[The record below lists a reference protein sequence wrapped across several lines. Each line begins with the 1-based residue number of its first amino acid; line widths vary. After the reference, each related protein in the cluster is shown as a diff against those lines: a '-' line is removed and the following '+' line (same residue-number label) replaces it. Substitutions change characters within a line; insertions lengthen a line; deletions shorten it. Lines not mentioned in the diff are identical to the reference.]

1 MLAEC
6 DNKCDNKHCHTEM
19 PTIRVR
25 NGKFQAQVRV
35 KHDGVIVHQE
45 SATFETEKQAMRW
58 GLNLEEKIAKEG
70 YASRRQDSVSVADLM
85 TKHERYLT
93 KLGKP
98 TVAIFGRYK
107 NLREAKFSSK
117 SAAKVT
123 SSDLIE
129 WAADFRKGRA
139 PATVL
144 LHLMAL
150 SALFRAG
157 PVAHGVQSDVRVV
170 AAAINHLKQLGVA
183 SVSTERT
190 RRVTDEEIDR
200 IANYHAGLMNPEIP
214 LGTIMRLLVALPRR
228 RTEMLTARWENYD
241 PEAHTLTLIDTKSP
255 TKPRIEV
262 VPVPPLAQAIIDGL
276 PRNGELIL
284 PYKPASV
291 SSAMSRAA
299 TMCGIEGLHLHD
311 LRHEGISRLFS
322 LGLRIEHVA
331 EISGHLSWATLKR
344 YTHLTAKDV
353 LDQF

>member
-1 MLAEC
+1 
-6 DNKCDNKHCHTEM
+6 M
-19 PTIRVR
+19 PTIRTR

-45 SATFETEKQAMRW
+45 SATFDDYKKAMRW
-58 GLNLEEKIAKEG
+58 GLNLEDKIAKEG
-70 YASRRQDSVSVADLM
+70 YAARKQDSVSVGDLM

-98 TVAIFGRYK
+98 TIAIFGRYK
-107 NLREAKFSSK
+107 NLRNAKFITK

-129 WAADFRKGRA
+129 WAANFRQGKYPEGKARS

-150 SALFRAG
+150 SALFRSG

-190 RRVTDEEIDR
+190 RRVSDEEIDK
-200 IANYHAGLMNPEIP
+200 IANYHAGLMEPEIP

-241 PEAHTLTLIDTKSP
+241 PVAHTLKLVDTKNP
-255 TKPRIEV
+255 TKPRTEI
-262 VPVPPLAQAIIDGL
+262 VPVPPLAQSIIDAL
-276 PRNGELIL
+276 PRKGALIL

>member
-1 MLAEC
+1 
-6 DNKCDNKHCHTEM
+6 M
-19 PTIRVR
+19 PTIRTR

-45 SATFETEKQAMRW
+45 SATFDKERDAMRW
-58 GLNLEEKIAKEG
+58 GLNLEDKIAREG
-70 YASRRQDSVSVADLM
+70 YAARKQDSVTVLDLM

-107 NLREAKFSSK
+107 NLRQAKFCAK

-123 SSDLIE
+123 SSDLIA
-129 WAADFRKGRA
+129 WAADFRDGGVKGRS

-190 RRVTDEEIDR
+190 RRVTDEEIDK
-200 IANYHAGLMNPEIP
+200 IARYHAGLMDPQIP

-241 PEAHTLTLIDTKSP
+241 PVAHTLKLIDTKSP

-262 VPVPPLAQAIIDGL
+262 VPVPPLAQAIIDAL
-276 PRNGELIL
+276 PRTGELML
-284 PYKPASV
+284 PYNPASV
-291 SSAMSRAA
+291 SSAVARAA

-331 EISGHLSWATLKR
+331 EISGHLSWSSLKR

>member
-1 MLAEC
+1 
-6 DNKCDNKHCHTEM
+6 M
-19 PTIRVR
+19 PTIRTR

-58 GLNLEEKIAKEG
+58 GLNLEDKIAREG
-70 YASRRQDSVSVADLM
+70 YAARKQDSVTVLDLM

-107 NLREAKFSSK
+107 NLRDAKFVAK

-129 WAADFRKGRA
+129 WAADFREGGTKGRS

-190 RRVTDEEIDR
+190 RRVSDEEIDK
-200 IANYHAGLMNPEIP
+200 IAKYHANLMDPEIP

-241 PEAHTLTLIDTKSP
+241 PEAHTLKLVDTKNP
-255 TKPRIEV
+255 TKPRTEI
-262 VPVPPLAQAIIDGL
+262 VPVPPLAQAIIDAL
-276 PRNGELIL
+276 PRKGELIL

-331 EISGHLSWATLKR
+331 EISGHLSWATLRR